1 MLINRKKM
9 LLLLLAAAVLIISG
23 CGTTSKAAAPDEV
36 RPDWIDNYPVD
47 SAYYIGIG
55 SSNTGNKSAD
65 METAKAKALTDLA
78 SAISV
83 QISSEQEFV
92 VKEDSKGNAYQSAE
106 VQINQAV
113 NNHFKD
119 VDVTDSFYSEKSGYW
134 FYYRLSKARWAAIQA
149 MEKLA
154 IDDRVKSLINPV
166 YDNSESTSVD
176 KISSLSKSWN
186 IVAESPYEG
195 TINSSFKGESGLL
208 IDLIEMNMGR
218 ITKDLKLDITPSE
231 IKTEPGRYENVKI
244 SVRTADG
251 KKTGQVK
258 IGFYNKKDMSKA
270 AEIITD
276 QDGNYSGKIKFTS
289 LPTGKSDLT
298 AAIALDE
305 YGVTPDMMKSSLVS
319 PEQGIK
325 VQMDHISVLL
335 KLIVN
340 GDYKIE
346 SLKDSVKTLFSRDE
360 FAVKLSDG
368 GNNERFTVNFSMY
381 FRNLPENSYGLFI
394 TKAKGT
400 ISLLKE
406 GSNIYSYESKE
417 YKEGGLDWD
426 QAQERAVIKLFRDI
440 NADQEFI
447 SQMKDAIYK
456 AAEESSE

>member
-1 MLINRKKM
+1 MSLNRK
-9 LLLLLAAAVLIISG
+9 LILILIIVSAVLFISG
-23 CGTTSKAAAPDEV
+23 CGTTSSAAAPEEV
-36 RPDWIDNYPVD
+36 KPDWIDNYPVD
-47 SAYYIGIG
+47 SEYYIGIG

-65 METAKAKALTDLA
+65 METAKAKAVTDLA

-83 QISSEQEFV
+83 QISSEQTFT
-92 VKEDSKGNAYQSAE
+92 VKEDSAGNAYQSAE

-113 NNHFKD
+113 SNHFKD
-119 VDVTDSFYSEKSGYW
+119 VEVTDSFYSEKSGYW

-154 IDDRVKSLINPV
+154 IDDRVKSIINPV

-218 ITKDLKLDITPSE
+218 ITKDLEIDINPSE
-231 IKTEPGRYENVKI
+231 IKTEPGRYENIELIVKNKN
-244 SVRTADG
+244 SE
-251 KKTGQVK
+251 KTGQLK
-258 IGFYNKKDMSKA
+258 IGFYNKKDMTKV
-270 AEIITD
+270 AEVITD
-276 QDGNYSGKIKFTS
+276 QEGRYKGKIKFTS
-289 LPTGKSDLT
+289 LPTGKSDIT
-298 AAIALDE
+298 ASIALE
-305 YGVTPDMMKSSLVS
+305 EFGLSPDMMKSSIIS
-319 PEQGIK
+319 PEKQLK
-325 VQMDHISVLL
+325 VQMNHISVLL
-335 KLIVN
+335 KLQVN

-346 SLKDSVKTLFSRDE
+346 SLKDSVKSLFSRDE

-368 GNNERFTVNFSMY
+368 GNNERFSIVFSMY
-381 FRNLPENSYGLFI
+381 FRNMPENSYGLFL
-394 TKAKGT
+394 TRAKAS
-400 ISLLKE
+400 ISLLKD

-440 NADQEFI
+440 NADKEFI
-447 SQMKDAIYK
+447 SQIKDAIYK

>member
-1 MLINRKKM
+1 MFLF
-9 LLLLLAAAVLIISG
+9 G
-23 CGTTSKAAAPDEV
+23 CGTTSTVSAPEEEGK
-36 RPDWIDNYPVD
+36 PEWIDNYPVD
-47 SAYYIGIG
+47 SAYYIGVG

-78 SAISV
+78 AAISV

-113 NNHFKD
+113 SNNFKD
-119 VDVTDSFYSEKSGYW
+119 VEVADSYYSEKSGYW
-134 FYYRLSKARWAAIQA
+134 FFYKLSKAKWAAIQA
-149 MEKLA
+149 MEKMA

-166 YDNSESTSVD
+166 YDNSDSTAVD

-186 IVAESPYEG
+186 VVVESPYEG
-195 TINSSFKGESGLL
+195 TIDSSFKGESGLL

-218 ITKDLKLDITPSE
+218 VTKDLEINILPSE
-231 IKTEPGRYENVKI
+231 ITTEPGKYENIKV
-244 SVRTADG
+244 SVVNRNG
-251 KKTGQVK
+251 EKPGQIK
-258 IGFYNKKDMSKA
+258 IGFYTKKDNIKC

-276 QDGNYSGKIKFTS
+276 QNGKYSGKIKFSS
-289 LPTGKSDLT
+289 LPTGKSDVT

-305 YGVTPDMMKSSLVS
+305 FGLSPGMMKSSIIA
-319 PEQGIK
+319 PEKQLKI
-325 VQMDHISVLL
+325 QMNHISVLL
-335 KLIVN
+335 KLQVN
-340 GDYKIE
+340 GDFKIE

-368 GNNERFTVNFSMY
+368 GNNERFSIVFSMY
-381 FRNLPENSYGLFI
+381 FRNLPENSYGVFL
-394 TKAKGT
+394 TKAKAS

-440 NADQEFI
+440 NADNEFI
-447 SQMKDAIYK
+447 TQIKDAIYK
-456 AAEESSE
+456 AAEESE